1 MQKHKILNRI
11 QNQDT
16 TQKRAT
22 EVILGP
28 IGIPVTP
35 CDAYTNQSESH
46 DIFFVW
52 LHRKESSKQQIVVP
66 VGGIPYQMSTYQLT
80 EENKDF
86 SYRDKR
92 HQSSMVTSIGPQ

>member
-1 MQKHKILNRI
+1 MQKHKI

-16 TQKRAT
+16 TQKGAT

-46 DIFFVW
+46 DIFFLFGCTGRNPQNSKLLFLLVEFHTKCQHTN
-52 LHRKESSKQQIVVP
+52 LQRKTKTFP
-66 VGGIPYQMSTYQLT
+66 T
-80 EENKDF
+80 E
-86 SYRDKR
+86 
-92 HQSSMVTSIGPQ
+92 TSDINPPW